1 MKQNYVYIAGDIMSS
16 GSQYEA
22 LQIENILREVGIPFY
37 SPRLNKSIN
46 DKKAVTVEDNNK
58 LAERIVK
65 ADTEHLNFANV
76 IIFNIKESSIG
87 TLIEVGQ
94 VLGLHNNKDKKK
106 CFFLYDDIRRTTL
119 EEIGDRRSWSINQY
133 LHRAILELSNGRG
146 ILNSLDELKEEL
158 EKIAKE

>member
-58 LAERIVK
+58 LAERIVDCSK
-65 ADTEHLNFANV
+65 SFLNK
-76 IIFNIKESSIG
+76 IYYNINIQK
-87 TLIEVGQ
+87 
-94 VLGLHNNKDKKK
+94 LGMFKVNITK
-106 CFFLYDDIRRTTL
+106 
-119 EEIGDRRSWSINQY
+119 
-133 LHRAILELSNGRG
+133 
-146 ILNSLDELKEEL
+146 
-158 EKIAKE
+158 